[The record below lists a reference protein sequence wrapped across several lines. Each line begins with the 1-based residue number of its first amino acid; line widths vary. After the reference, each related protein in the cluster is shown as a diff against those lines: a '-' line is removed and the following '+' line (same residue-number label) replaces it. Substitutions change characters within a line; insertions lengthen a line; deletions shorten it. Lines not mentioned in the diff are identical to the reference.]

1 MLGLI
6 CFVCLL
12 VFFHTHISFFVDAK
26 EVESPWVLTEDIVI
40 DGENPEYEK
49 INTNALI
56 EIGNS
61 AVVEFR
67 NLTINVSNNMPSLF
81 KVNTGSKL
89 ILNNVTINSMLSSI
103 QLFVTMVK

>member
-1 MLGLI
+1 MKKLMLGLI

-49 INTNALI
+49 IIVNKDKSIFTPYNNKIYVLI
-56 EIGNS
+56 
-61 AVVEFR
+61 
-67 NLTINVSNNMPSLF
+67 
-81 KVNTGSKL
+81 KK
-89 ILNNVTINSMLSSI
+89 
-103 QLFVTMVK
+103 